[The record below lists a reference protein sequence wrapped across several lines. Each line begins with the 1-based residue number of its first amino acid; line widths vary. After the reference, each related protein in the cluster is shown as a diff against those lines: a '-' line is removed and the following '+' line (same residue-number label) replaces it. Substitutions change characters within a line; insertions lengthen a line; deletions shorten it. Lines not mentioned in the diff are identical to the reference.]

1 MALNATGKV
10 IVNTLLS
17 NFVCERTPLYAV
29 TRTLNAIDSVNDRCQ
44 KSEVKQ
50 LTQEQSMKMIAQHFA
65 AAMKGESVEEVV
77 TETAEAPM
85 VTFMKQQA
93 KVNEAMLKHLES
105 DNG

>member
-17 NFVCERTPLYAV
+17 SFVCERNPLYSV
-29 TRTLNAIDSVNDRCQ
+29 NRTLNAIDNVNDRCS

-50 LTQEQSMKMIAQHFA
+50 LTQEQSMKMIAKHFA
-65 AAMKGESVEEVV
+65 TAMKGESVEEVV

-85 VTFMKQQA
+85 VTFMNQQA
-93 KVNEAMLKHLES
+93 KVNEAILKHLEG